1 MAEPPEASQ
10 VGYSNGKGQAAAVYS
25 PKQRA
30 ARRIGKGGS
39 GLKHMKRCAVLL
51 VTALLWVCL
60 ASGAC
65 IADAGAEGLEE
76 SGVDL
81 FLGGWLN
88 DEFSMYLRREDDDI
102 SCRLTRP
109 DSDDVWELD
118 GFSYEESEERLYCMN
133 CIHYREFIDWDIH
146 ELVQEDWSLTGL
158 VFACFAFEDD
168 EDTLIASNI
177 PYIDG
182 NVELQRVSDEEYF
195 KFR

>member
-1 MAEPPEASQ
+1 
-10 VGYSNGKGQAAAVYS
+10 
-25 PKQRA
+25 
-30 ARRIGKGGS
+30 
-39 GLKHMKRCAVLL
+39 MKRCAVLL

-177 PYIDG
+177 PYING
-182 NVELQRVSDEEYF
+182 NVELHRVSDEEYF

>member
-1 MAEPPEASQ
+1 M
-10 VGYSNGKGQAAAVYS
+10 
-25 PKQRA
+25 
-30 ARRIGKGGS
+30 
-39 GLKHMKRCAVLL
+39 KHMKRCAMLL
-51 VTALLWVCL
+51 ATVLLWVCF
-60 ASGAC
+60 APGAC

-102 SCRLTRP
+102 SCRLTLP

-118 GFSYEESEERLYCMN
+118 GFSYEESEGRLYCMN
-133 CIHYREFIDWDIH
+133 CIHYREFIDWDIR

>member
-1 MAEPPEASQ
+1 M
-10 VGYSNGKGQAAAVYS
+10 
-25 PKQRA
+25 
-30 ARRIGKGGS
+30 
-39 GLKHMKRCAVLL
+39 LL
-51 VTALLWVCL
+51 ATVLLWVCF
-60 ASGAC
+60 APGAC

-76 SGVDL
+76 SEG
-81 FLGGWLN
+81 
-88 DEFSMYLRREDDDI
+88 
-102 SCRLTRP
+102 
-109 DSDDVWELD
+109 
-118 GFSYEESEERLYCMN
+118 RLYCMN
-133 CIHYREFIDWDIH
+133 CIHYREFIDWDIR

>member
-1 MAEPPEASQ
+1 M
-10 VGYSNGKGQAAAVYS
+10 
-25 PKQRA
+25 
-30 ARRIGKGGS
+30 
-39 GLKHMKRCAVLL
+39 KHMKRCAMLL
-51 VTALLWVCL
+51 ATVLLWVSF
-60 ASGAC
+60 APGAC

-102 SCRLTRP
+102 SCRLT
-109 DSDDVWELD
+109 
-118 GFSYEESEERLYCMN
+118 
-133 CIHYREFIDWDIH
+133 
-146 ELVQEDWSLTGL
+146 GL